1 MLTLNK
7 SLICLKFTTI
17 CLKFTTTHLK
27 FTTPLKTLVKWWTT
41 KHLSPLWVDWSGRR
55 LDLSFYCTSNLEVS
69 FLCNIG
75 FSFFPILFIFWEGG
89 HCFEVIY
96 IEIFKTFFYFQRRVT
111 DQFSQKLKPPQS
123 ILSSPKNFRPGVEA
137 CPLNCLYF
145 FLIKILVKDRK

>member
-1 MLTLNK
+1 VIRSRLFIEGSLRWAVNVDVLMLTLNK

-55 LDLSFYCTSNLEVS
+55 LDLSFYCTCNLEVS

-75 FSFFPILFIFWEGG
+75 FSFSRFYSFFGRGVNVSNLSTSKFPKL
-89 HCFEVIY
+89 
-96 IEIFKTFFYFQRRVT
+96 FFYFSEETITLLNLESRRSI
-111 DQFSQKLKPPQS
+111 FSKT
-123 ILSSPKNFRPGVEA
+123 
-137 CPLNCLYF
+137 
-145 FLIKILVKDRK
+145 